1 MYSELV
7 ASSFTQSLE
16 LINIVCVRGFD
27 VTLVRGLREVCVM
40 LLCVRRAVLV
50 VGWLLLLLIRRGSS
64 RLVLTGPVLRV
75 LTTPNIAYNTLLIVV
90 GAHPSS
96 SPHWVVASLL
106 LIRRRLVVASSSSIM
121 LLRLLVVSRRRS
133 SRRGWDLAHKLVGGV
148 WHTLVR
154 GNPVRGVHITIT
166 TVIILTLVVV
176 ARRRLLVI
184 GVLLLTVVL
193 MVARFIHPGVRLK
206 VWTVMGM
213 VVDGAIHVPPVNI
226 FLVVGE
232 VTMWAG

>member
-1 MYSELV
+1 MRALFVYSELV
-7 ASSFTQSLE
+7 ALSFKQSLE
-16 LINIVCVRGFD
+16 LINIVCERGFD

-50 VGWLLLLLIRRGSS
+50 VGWLLLLLIRRCSS

-75 LTTPNIAYNTLLIVV
+75 LTTPNIASNTLLIVV
-90 GAHPSS
+90 GAHPPS

-121 LLRLLVVSRRRS
+121 LLRLLVVIRRRS
-133 SRRGWDLAHKLVGGV
+133 SGRRRDLAHKLVGGV

-166 TVIILTLVVV
+166 TVLILTLVVV

-184 GVLLLTVVL
+184 GVL

-206 VWTVMGM
+206 VRTVMGM